1 MSHGG
6 TADPEKL
13 HLADA
18 SVISPHLRMVGVLHP
33 GGAAQGGAVA
43 GIIAS
48 FKAAIT
54 QVHQWVDD
62 DPSWLPVDTG
72 GDAQQRGVVH
82 VLLRPDP
89 VP

>member
-1 MSHGG
+1 M
-6 TADPEKL
+6 
-13 HLADA
+13 
-18 SVISPHLRMVGVLHP
+18 ISPNLKMVGVLHP

-43 GIIAS
+43 AIIAS

-54 QVHQWVDD
+54 KVHEWADD
-62 DPSWLPVDTG
+62 DPGWLPVDTG
-72 GDAQQRGVVH
+72 GDAEQRRVVH